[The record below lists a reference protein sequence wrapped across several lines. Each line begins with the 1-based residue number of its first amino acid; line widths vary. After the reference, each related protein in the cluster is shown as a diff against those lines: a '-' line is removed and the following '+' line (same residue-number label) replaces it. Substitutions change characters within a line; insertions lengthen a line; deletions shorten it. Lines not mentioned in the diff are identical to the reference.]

1 MSALSLSNIM
11 CVNRVYGKLTIV
23 QSIEHYGEQEGTLNS
38 VDMPR
43 GIWLILIKD
52 STFVRNHALRGGG
65 IAVICRDFATQNT
78 MKVLEV
84 YVFHNSVVLGGGVYA
99 ILQDSSI
106 NNFIHF
112 THVTLFNNTAHRGRG
127 MFVHIQ
133 DTTATNRV
141 EIFKSPYLKN
151 TLLPC

>member
-1 MSALSLSNIM
+1 MTALSLSNIM

-23 QSIEHYGEQEGTLNS
+23 QSIGHYGEQEGTWNS

-43 GIWLILIKD
+43 GIWLILLKD
-52 STFVRNHALRGGG
+52 STFVQNHVLRGGG

-99 ILQDSSI
+99 ILRILQSI
-106 NNFIHF
+106 TLSILHKSHF
-112 THVTLFNNTAHRGRG
+112 STTQHTVEEECLSTFK
-127 MFVHIQ
+127 IQ
-133 DTTATNRV
+133 QQQTG
-141 EIFKSPYLKN
+141 
-151 TLLPC
+151 